1 MSRQDPPPRV
11 PDHAPVIVAGI
22 IGRQLTYWSG
32 NVNHCPGCGRTNWI
46 IGRFS
51 AECAFCRTALA
62 LEHSGMLGVGTF
74 NRNHHHV
81 A

>member
-11 PDHAPVIVAGI
+11 PDHAPVMVEGI

-32 NVNHCPGCGRTNWI
+32 NVNHCPGCGRTSWI

-62 LEHSGMLGVGTF
+62 LEHSGMLGIGTF
-74 NRNHHHV
+74 NRNHHV